1 MKYQIIS
8 LEYLSVD
15 FVETTRTE
23 ARFIRE
29 FEIYDATLAKTSLK
43 IVSSSLSIFFI
54 IMSICLTFES

>member
-15 FVETTRTE
+15 FVEITRTE
-23 ARFIRE
+23 VRFIRE